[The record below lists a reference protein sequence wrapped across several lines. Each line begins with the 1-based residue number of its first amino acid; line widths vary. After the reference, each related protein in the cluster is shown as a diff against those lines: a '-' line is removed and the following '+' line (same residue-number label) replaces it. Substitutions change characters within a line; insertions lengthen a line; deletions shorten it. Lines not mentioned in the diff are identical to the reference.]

1 MTFPPWILSLNQMSE
16 NNRLIRLLSS
26 AGGGKTYRLST
37 RYKELLKGDNQNL
50 KKTLAITFTNK
61 AATEMKER
69 ILGLLK
75 EEALKEGNKHSRELI
90 DFILDNYSDFSV
102 RTIDSFVNSL
112 VKAFSIEL
120 GITPEAELIMDSNY
134 YKDFATSLVIQSVE
148 QDKILRRK
156 LTDFIINR
164 MEVGGKISWD
174 FHDTLR
180 KGMDRIE
187 KYEGNENL
195 TFAPPPEDSTELD
208 KTISIL
214 FNKSINLAEKILE
227 FSQHYDGIHSR
238 FLETLKKGTGNRD
251 VNKIL
256 ESSYLKGECE
266 DALKKNF
273 KDKPGDFRVLFGE
286 LKKNIFD
293 YYKHSLLREHNYQI
307 DIYQTYHEILKNT
320 REKQRVRFIE
330 DINKELKIL
339 FDEFSIPFVFYRI
352 GEKFIH
358 YLVDEFQ
365 DTSRDQWQN
374 LVPLID
380 NALSEGG
387 SFFYVGDPK
396 QAIYQWRG
404 GDVELFDTPSDLFAS
419 VGEREKKSDYIDK
432 NYRSSRAI
440 VDFVG
445 ETFSSLP
452 EEIRGKMGQKSD
464 FYSGTVK
471 QKIPDF
477 KVGEGF
483 EGLVSIKKIKPE
495 GKNIED
501 IFSSINNQL
510 EISIRE
516 ILTRGYSHGDI
527 AILVR
532 RNKDAKEITEYLC
545 EKGYPVVSSETLYL
559 TSNPVIKGMLS
570 ALKFLAHPTDNASFL
585 GLLTSPFFSGK
596 TGLDGNAI
604 IDFSEDCESPVPYYI
619 QFEKKFPNIWQS
631 YIELFFTSVGFLP
644 VYDLVSDIIR
654 TFKIPE
660 NCEGTI
666 SFLEAFLEFIH
677 TLEEQSITSIE
688 GMLSEWQRRQ
698 DYDNPPSILLPES
711 TEAIKIMTIHS
722 AKGLEFPVVIIPFI
736 YIPFDRDKNE
746 VVIDYGGVK
755 RIVRVKKKN
764 KENILPENDAELGC
778 EIESKLIEKEQN
790 ETFEEINNFY
800 VALSRA
806 VYELH
811 IFTSDEKPQNYSD
824 LWKKVLEDFV
834 SEDSYTKGRHEKK
847 PPTEKRKEEL
857 PLKYLKMDL
866 EGKESV
872 EKASS
877 RLIMKKNDMYVLMNE
892 KISSAQKI
900 GEILHKVL
908 FYIKDTRDLEKLDS
922 IINKSINEFA
932 YPVEREILRE
942 TVKPIIENLFKK
954 EEIKKWFSPGTTA
967 WREKQIIS
975 GDGDLYRMDRVV
987 FKKDEIHIIDF
998 KSGEEPLSKWKKQL
1012 GSYKG
1017 VLAEYFPDKTIKT
1030 YIVNLI
1036 SEEVLPFE

>member
-1 MTFPPWILSLNQMSE
+1 MSE
-16 NNRLIRLLSS
+16 NKRLIRLLSS

-37 RYKELLKGDNQNL
+37 RYKELLKEDNQNL
-50 KKTLAITFTNK
+50 KKTLAVTFTNK

-75 EEALKEGNKHSRELI
+75 EEALKSKDTHSQKLI
-90 DFILDNYSDFSV
+90 DHILDNYSDFSV

-120 GITPEAELIMDSNY
+120 GITPEAEIIMDSNY

-164 MEVGGKISWD
+164 METGGKISWD
-174 FHDTLR
+174 LHDTLR

-208 KTISIL
+208 KAISIL

-227 FSQHYDGIHSR
+227 YSQRYDGIHSR
-238 FLETLKKGTGNRD
+238 FLETLEKGTGNRD

-256 ESSYLKGECE
+256 ESSYLKGEYE
-266 DALKKNF
+266 GALRKDF
-273 KDKPGDFRVLFGE
+273 KDKPGDFRVLFRE
-286 LKKNIFD
+286 LKKYVFD
-293 YYKHSLLREHNYQI
+293 YYQYSLLREHNYQI

-339 FDEFSIPFVFYRI
+339 FEEFSIPFVFYRI

-404 GDVELFDTPSDLFAS
+404 GDVELFELPINRFAS
-419 VGEREKKSDYIDK
+419 VGEAEKKSEYIDK

-445 ETFSSLP
+445 EVFSCLP
-452 EEIRGKMGQKSD
+452 EEIRGKMGKKSD
-464 FYSGTVK
+464 FYHDTVK
-471 QKIPDF
+471 QKMPEI
-477 KVGEGF
+477 KVGEAPPEGF
-483 EGLVSIKKIKPE
+483 VSIKKIKGE
-495 GKNIED
+495 SKNIED
-501 IFSSINNQL
+501 IFSSINQEL
-510 EISIRE
+510 EISIKE
-516 ILTRGYSHGDI
+516 ILSRGYTYGDI
-527 AILVR
+527 AVLVR
-532 RNKDAKEITEYLC
+532 RNNDAKEITEYLC

-559 TSNPVIKGMLS
+559 NANPVIKGMLS

-585 GLLTSPFFSGK
+585 GLLTSPFFGQK
-596 TGLDGNAI
+596 TGLDDNAI
-604 IDFSEDCESPVPYYI
+604 INFSEDCESGVPYYI
-619 QFEKKFPNIWQS
+619 QFKKRFPNKWQH
-631 YIELFFTSVGFLP
+631 YIEPFFASVGFLP
-644 VYDLVSDIIR
+644 VYDLASDIIR

-660 NCEGTI
+660 NCEGCE

-698 DYDNPPSILLPES
+698 NYDNPPSILLPES
-711 TEAIKIMTIHS
+711 AEAVKIMTIHS

-746 VVIDYGGVK
+746 VVIDYRGVK

-764 KENILPENDAELGC
+764 KENILPENDAALKC

-806 VYELH
+806 VYELY
-811 IFTSDEKPQNYSD
+811 IFTMDEKPQNYSD
-824 LWKKVLEDFV
+824 LWKKVLENFV
-834 SEDSYTKGRHEKK
+834 SEDSFTKGKHEKK
-847 PPTEKRKEEL
+847 PPREKRREEI
-857 PLKYLKMDL
+857 PLKYLKMDS

-892 KISSAQKI
+892 KIIASRKT
-900 GEILHKVL
+900 GEILHRIL
-908 FYIKDTRDLEKLDS
+908 FYIKDLNSLENLDS
-922 IINKSINEFA
+922 IIDKSLNEFA
-932 YPVEREILRE
+932 YPGERDILRE
-942 TVKPIIENLFKK
+942 KIKPVVENIFKK
-954 EEIKKWFSPGTTA
+954 EEIKEWFSPEVTA
-967 WREKQIIS
+967 WREKEIVS
-975 GDGDLYRMDRVV
+975 GDGNLFRLDRVV
-987 FKKDEIHIIDF
+987 IGKDKVLIVDF
-998 KSGEEPLSKWKKQL
+998 KSGEEPLSKWEKQL
-1012 GSYKG
+1012 KSYKE
-1017 VLAEYFPDKTIKT
+1017 VMSSYFPDKTIKT

-1036 SEEVLPFE
+1036 SSEVIEIE

>member
-1 MTFPPWILSLNQMSE
+1 MTFSRRILSLNQMSE

-75 EEALKEGNKHSRELI
+75 EEALKGGNKHSRGLI

-120 GITPEAELIMDSNY
+120 GITPESEIIMDSNY

-156 LTDFIINR
+156 LSDFIINR
-164 MEVGGKISWD
+164 IETGGKISWD
-174 FHDTLR
+174 FHGTLR
-180 KGMDRIE
+180 KGMDRLE
-187 KYEGNENL
+187 KYEGNENVS
-195 TFAPPPEDSTELD
+195 FEKPPEDLTNLD
-208 KTISIL
+208 KDIVVS
-214 FNKSINLAEKILE
+214 FNKSINLAEEILE
-227 FSQHYDGIHSR
+227 YSANHGGIRSQ
-238 FLETLKKGTGNRD
+238 FLETLNKAIKNHNID
-251 VNKIL
+251 KIL
-256 ESSYLKGECE
+256 ESAYI
-266 DALKKNF
+266 KKNAEEVLTKSF
-273 KDKPGDFRVLFGE
+273 KDDVGDFVRLFRE
-286 LKKNIFD
+286 LKKYVFN
-293 YYKHSLLREHNYQI
+293 YYQHSLLREHNYQI
-307 DIYQTYHEILKNT
+307 DIYQTYRQILKNI
-320 REKQRVRFIE
+320 REKRRVRFIE

-339 FDEFSIPFVFYRI
+339 FEEFSIPFVFYRI

-404 GDVELFDTPSDLFAS
+404 GDVELFETPSDLFAS
-419 VGEREKKSDYIDK
+419 VADAEKKSEYIDK

-445 ETFSSLP
+445 EVFSNLP
-452 EEIRGKMGQKSD
+452 EEIKSRMGQKSN
-464 FYSGTVK
+464 FYSDTVK

-477 KVGEGF
+477 KMGLPC
-483 EGLVSIKKIKPE
+483 EGLVSIKKIKPQS
-495 GKNIED
+495 KNIED
-501 IFSSINNQL
+501 IFSSINTQL
-510 EISIRE
+510 EETIKE
-516 ILTRGYSHGDI
+516 ILGRGYCEGDI

-532 RNKDAKEITEYLC
+532 RNNDAKEITEYLC

-559 TSNPVIKGMLS
+559 NANPVTKGMLS
-570 ALKFLAHPTDNASFL
+570 VLKFLVHPTDNTSFL
-585 GLLTSPFFSGK
+585 SVLTSPFFGK
-596 TGLDGNAI
+596 QTGLNDNVI
-604 IDFSEDCESPVPYYI
+604 INFAEDCSSDIPYYI
-619 QFEKKFPNIWQS
+619 QFKEKHPDIWLN
-631 YIELFFTSVGFLP
+631 YVEPFFTSVGFLP
-644 VYDLVSDIIR
+644 VYDLVSDIIS
-654 TFKIPE
+654 TFKITQ
-660 NCEGTI
+660 NCSGTI

-688 GMLSEWQRRQ
+688 GMLTEWQKRQ

-711 TEAIKIMTIHS
+711 AEAVKIMTIHS

-736 YIPFDRDKNE
+736 YIPFDKDKNE
-746 VVIDYGGVK
+746 VVIEYKGIK
-755 RIVRVKKKN
+755 RIVKVKKD
-764 KENILPENDAELGC
+764 ILPEKDDVLKG

-811 IFTSDEKPQNYSD
+811 IFTMDEKPQNYYD
-824 LWKKVLEDFV
+824 LWKKVLENFV
-834 SEDSYTKGRHEKK
+834 SEDSFTKGKHEKK
-847 PPTEKRKEEL
+847 PPAEKRKEEL

-877 RLIMKKNDMYVLMNE
+877 RLLMRKNDMYVLMNE
-892 KISSAQKI
+892 KIIESRKK

-908 FYIKDTRDLEKLDS
+908 FYIKDTGDLENLDS
-922 IINKSINEFA
+922 ITSKSINEFA
-932 YPVEREILRE
+932 YPGEREILKE
-942 TVKPIIENLFKK
+942 KIKPVIENIFEK
-954 EEIKKWFSPGTTA
+954 EEIKEWFSPGIEA
-967 WREKQIIS
+967 WREKEIIS

-987 FKKDEIHIIDF
+987 FVRGEIHIVDF

-1030 YIVNLI
+1030 YIVDLN
-1036 SEEVLPFE
+1036 SAEVIEIE

>member
-1 MTFPPWILSLNQMSE
+1 MTFSRQILSLNQMSE
-16 NNRLIRLLSS
+16 NKRLISLLSS

-37 RYKELLKGDNQNL
+37 RYKDLLKENNQNL
-50 KKTLAITFTNK
+50 KQTLAITFTNK

-75 EEALKEGNKHSRELI
+75 EEALKKGNKHSQELI

-120 GITPEAELIMDSNY
+120 GITPESEIIMDSNY

-148 QDKILRRK
+148 QDKNLRRK
-156 LTDFIINR
+156 LSDFIINR
-164 MEVGGKISWD
+164 IETGGKISWD
-174 FHDTLR
+174 FHGTLR
-180 KGMDRIE
+180 KGMDRLE
-187 KYEGNENL
+187 KYEGNENVS
-195 TFAPPPEDSTELD
+195 FEKAPEDLTNLD
-208 KTISIL
+208 KDIVVS
-214 FNKSINLAEKILE
+214 FNKSINLAEEILE
-227 FSQHYDGIHSR
+227 YSANHSGIRSQ
-238 FLETLKKGTGNRD
+238 FLETLNKAIKNHNID
-251 VNKIL
+251 KIL
-256 ESSYLKGECE
+256 ESAYIKKEARE
-266 DALKKNF
+266 ALTKSF
-273 KDKPGDFRVLFGE
+273 KDGPKEFFQLFEE
-286 LKKNIFD
+286 LKKNVFN
-293 YYKHSLLREHNYQI
+293 YYQHSLIREHNYQI
-307 DIYQTYHEILKNT
+307 DIYQTYREILKNI
-320 REKQRVRFIE
+320 REKQKVRFIE

-339 FDEFSIPFVFYRI
+339 FEEFSIPFVFYRI

-404 GDVELFDTPSDLFAS
+404 GDVELFELPSNLFAS
-419 VGEREKKSDYIDK
+419 VGENEKESNYIDK
-432 NYRSSRAI
+432 NYRSARAI
-440 VDFVG
+440 VDFLG
-445 ETFSSLP
+445 EVFSQLP
-452 EEIRGKMGQKSD
+452 GEIKERMGQKSN
-464 FYSGTVK
+464 FYTDSVK

-477 KVGEGF
+477 KVGEDF

-495 GKNIED
+495 SKNIED
-501 IFSSINNQL
+501 IFSSINQ
-510 EISIRE
+510 EVEKSIKE
-516 ILTRGYSHGDI
+516 ILLRGYSHGDI
-527 AILVR
+527 AVLVR

-559 TSNPVIKGMLS
+559 NANPVIKGMLS
-570 ALKFLAHPTDNASFL
+570 ALKFLAHPTDNTSFL
-585 GLLTSPFFSGK
+585 GLLASPFFVK
-596 TGLDGNAI
+596 QTGLDDNVI
-604 IDFSEDCESPVPYYI
+604 INFAEGCVSKIPYYI
-619 QFEKKFPNIWQS
+619 QFKEKHPDIWLN
-631 YIELFFTSVGFLP
+631 YIEPFFTHVGFLP
-644 VYDLVSDIIR
+644 VYDLASDIIR

-660 NCEGTI
+660 NCTGMI

-677 TLEEQSITSIE
+677 DLEEQSITSIE
-688 GMLSEWQRRQ
+688 SMLTEWQKRQ

-736 YIPFDRDKNE
+736 YIPFDKDKNE
-746 VVIDYGGVK
+746 VVIEYKGIK
-755 RIVRVKKKN
+755 RIVKVKKD
-764 KENILPENDAELGC
+764 ILPENDDVLKG

-811 IFTSDEKPQNYSD
+811 VFTTDEKPQNYSD
-824 LWKKVLEDFV
+824 LWKKVLENFIH
-834 SEDSYTKGRHEKK
+834 EDSYTKGKHQNK
-847 PPTEKRKEEL
+847 PHAEKRKEEL

-877 RLIMKKNDMYVLMNE
+877 RLLMRKNDMYVLMND
-892 KISSAQKI
+892 KISKSQKT

-908 FYIKDTRDLEKLDS
+908 FYIKDLIDLEKLDS
-922 IINKSINEFA
+922 LITRSVNEFA
-932 YPVEREILRE
+932 FPGEREYFK
-942 TVKPIIENLFKK
+942 VKISPIIEAIFKNK
-954 EEIKKWFSPGTTA
+954 EIKKWFLENTKV
-967 WREKQIIS
+967 WREKEIIS
-975 GDGDLYRMDRVV
+975 GGGNLYRLDRVI
-987 FKKDEIHIIDF
+987 FKNNEVHIIDF
-998 KSGEEPLSKWKKQL
+998 KSGEEPSSRWKKQL
-1012 GSYKG
+1012 QEYKE
-1017 VLAEYFPDKTIKT
+1017 VLCEYFPKKVIKT
-1030 YIVNLI
+1030 YILNLN
-1036 SEEVLPFE
+1036 SGEVLNFE